1 MAKKPEMAKMAPSVH
16 LDHEALTQLGLHKGK
31 MPKVG
36 DKLNMSATGHVASV
50 GETEAGRHMHVELH
64 DMKAAK
70 GVGKGQEKSDGDTE
84 AKLAKGAKRAMDKA
98 VVGPKEEGSEEP
110 DGDEA

>member
-1 MAKKPEMAKMAPSVH
+1 MAKKADMAKMMPSVH

-36 DKLNMSATGHVASV
+36 DKLQMSATGHVASV

-70 GVGKGQEKSDGDTE
+70 GHPGKNQEKPDGDET
-84 AKLAKGAKRAMDKA
+84 KLAKGAKRAMDKA
-98 VVGPKEEGSEEP
+98 VRGPKEEGSEEP

>member
-1 MAKKPEMAKMAPSVH
+1 MAKKSSEPMKMAPSVH
-16 LDHEALTQLGLHKGK
+16 LDHEALTALGLHKGK

-36 DKLNMSATGHVASV
+36 DKLQMSATGHVGSV
-50 GETEAGRHMHVELH
+50 GETEHGRHMHVELH

-70 GVGKGQEKSDGDTE
+70 GIGKKEEKPDGDET
-84 AKLAKGAKRAMDKA
+84 KINKGMKHAMDKA
-98 VVGPKEEGSEEP
+98 VVGPKEGGSEEP